1 MYVGLRDDFKQEV
14 TIWDSSSGRG
24 LTQKPVNPAL
34 AWWLPKFPEK

>member
-14 TIWDSSSGRG
+14 TIWDSSLGRG
-24 LTQKPVNPAL
+24 LTQKHANPAL